1 MLDDLRCGLIPQG
14 MGSFSPLGK
23 YISMPL
29 EAGRFRD
36 SAGGCVMATRLVLAA
51 TKDGMRQ

>member
-29 EAGRFRD
+29 EAGRFRG